1 MRGLPQRQSLP
12 RQRLDGWVLWLSLVA
27 FIGLCSPSTAP
38 ARPHA
43 QAASAQS
50 GTALDRYLA
59 GLTTLRTD
67 FTQSVTDAT
76 GKSAAGGSGSLIVQR
91 PDRFRW
97 DYQPASEKG
106 ADSAAPQGSAVAQD
120 RAAAEGSAGEQGQ
133 LLVADGSNLWFYD
146 RELAQVTVKP
156 IDTALSAT
164 PIMLLSGSSAALR
177 TQFDI
182 TAEPSAQGLQWV
194 QVRPRGSS
202 ADFSEAR
209 LGFRGDELA
218 RMIVHN
224 MLGQTVQ
231 LDFSHSRRN
240 APVDAGLF
248 DFKVPQGVDVIGKP
262 LPASGS

>member
-1 MRGLPQRQSLP
+1 MRARWQS
-12 RQRLDGWVLWLSLVA
+12 RRRVGGWALCLTLAA
-27 FIGLCSPSTAP
+27 FIGLSGGVTAI
-38 ARPHA
+38 ARQGPP
-43 QAASAQS
+43 ASATPAQPGS
-50 GTALDRYLA
+50 QVSALDRYLD
-59 GLTTLRTD
+59 GLKTLRTD

-76 GKSAAGGSGSLIVQR
+76 GKHSAGGSGSLIVQR

-97 DYQPASEKG
+97 DYRPADQAGAGGDTGKG
-106 ADSAAPQGSAVAQD
+106 G
-120 RAAAEGSAGEQGQ
+120 AEDQGQ
-133 LLVADGSNLWFYD
+133 LLVADGRNLWFYD

-156 IDTALSAT
+156 IDAALSST
-164 PIMLLSGSSAALR
+164 PIMLLSGSPEALR
-177 TQFDI
+177 KQFDI
-182 TAEPSAQGLQWV
+182 EAQPSAQGLQWV
-194 QVRPRGSS
+194 QVRPHDAQ

-248 DFKVPQGVDVIGKP
+248 EFKAPQGVDVIGTP

>member
-1 MRGLPQRQSLP
+1 MRARRQS
-12 RQRLDGWVLWLSLVA
+12 RRRVDGWALCLTLAA
-27 FIGLCSPSTAP
+27 FIGLGGAVT
-38 ARPHA
+38 
-43 QAASAQS
+43 ASARQRPPAS
-50 GTALDRYLA
+50 ATAAQPGSQLTAVDRYLD
-59 GLTTLRTD
+59 GLRTLRTD

-76 GKSAAGGSGSLIVQR
+76 GKHAAGGSGSLIVQR

-97 DYQPASEKG
+97 DYRPAEQAGAGG
-106 ADSAAPQGSAVAQD
+106 ADGAAGSGG
-120 RAAAEGSAGEQGQ
+120 AEEQGQ
-133 LLVADGSNLWFYD
+133 LLVADGRNLWFYD
-146 RELAQVTVKP
+146 RELSQVTVKP
-156 IDTALSAT
+156 IDATLSST
-164 PIMLLSGSSAALR
+164 PIMLLSGSPEALR

-182 TAEPSAQGLQWV
+182 EAQPSAQGLQWV
-194 QVRPRGSS
+194 QVRPHGAQ

-248 DFKVPQGVDVIGKP
+248 EFKAPQGVDVIGTP